1 MQSKAANN
9 GIRNFNTLLA
19 TTTLG
24 LVMIPLTAQAQTQP
38 PAQSEP
44 VEVGEV
50 AIDTTASEY
59 RAEPESPKYTAPLID
74 TPRSVT
80 VVTEEILQETGATS
94 LADALRTVPGI
105 TMAMGEGGAPLADR
119 PFIRGAESTAGILVD
134 GLRDSSSQSRDTF
147 NLEQIEVVRGAS
159 GPLAGRGAAGGSL
172 NLVTKTPKAEDFIAG
187 SIGAGNADYLRG
199 TVDVNK
205 ALTDNLAVRL
215 NLLGHDSEIAGR
227 DGVYDDRWGIA
238 PSIAWG
244 FNGPTKVTASYSHY
258 ESDGI
263 IDYGVPLDTTT
274 GKPVEGINLDNFY
287 GLLNRDF
294 HETELD
300 SGQLEISHD
309 LNDNLRLR
317 NITRVMTSSLAYIAS
332 NPDDSQGNVVN
343 GLVYRSPKSTNST
356 TDTFTN
362 QTDLQAWF
370 DTGSLSH
377 SLSTGIEFTSEETDR
392 ATYSVDT
399 TAPGG
404 VSIPRGGCDQFGAG
418 EASGYNCTDLYAPN
432 PNDPWTG
439 TYTLGTPTN
448 TTADTIGAYIFDSI
462 TVSDKWVVNLGVRM
476 DDFETETST
485 DLSNSE
491 TIISYQAGV
500 VYKPANN
507 TSVYASFAT
516 AATPSGVTIGD
527 GGDNIST
534 TNQDLKPEQNRNYE
548 IGVKWE
554 PGSGDIAL
562 NAAIFRNEILDGHV
576 ATAAGRGAP
585 QQAIGEQRVD
595 GIELSAS
602 GNITS
607 NWGIFSGYSYLNS
620 EIIDAGPV
628 NTDQVGNK
636 MPNTP
641 EHSFTIWTTYDLF
654 EKAQIGGGAS
664 YMSERFGNTAN
675 TKSVDDYW
683 RFDAMASYDFTD
695 NIAFQLN
702 MNNLFD
708 ERYFERVYSTHMA
721 TVAAG
726 RTVIAS
732 LKFKY

>member
-1 MQSKAANN
+1 MLTQVN
-9 GIRNFNTLLA
+9 GTEP
-19 TTTLG
+19 LG
-24 LVMIPLTAQAQTQP
+24 
-38 PAQSEP
+38 P

-50 AIDTTASEY
+50 AIDALEPDY
-59 RAEPESPKYTAPLID
+59 KAEPNAPKYVAPLID

-80 VVTEEILQETGATS
+80 VVTEEVLQETGATS

-134 GLRDSSSQSRDTF
+134 GLRDSSSQTRDTF

-172 NLVTKTPKAEDFIAG
+172 NLVTKTPKAEDFISGA
-187 SIGAGNADYLRG
+187 IGVGNADYLRG
-199 TVDVNK
+199 TLDVNE
-205 ALTDNLAVRL
+205 AINENLAVRL
-215 NLLGHDSEIAGR
+215 NVLGHDSEIAGR

-244 FNGPTKVTASYSHY
+244 LNGPTKVTASYIHY

-263 IDYGVPLDTTT
+263 VDYGVPLDLVT
-274 GKPVEGINLDNFY
+274 GKPVEGIDLDNFY

-294 HETELD
+294 NESQLD
-300 SGQLEISHD
+300 SGQVEVSHD
-309 LNDNLRLR
+309 FNDNLRLR
-317 NITRVMTSSLAYIAS
+317 NITRIMTSSLAYIAS
-332 NPDDSQGNVVN
+332 NPDDSQGNVAN
-343 GLVYRSPKSTNST
+343 GLVYRNPKTTNSE

-370 DTGSLSH
+370 NTGTLAH
-377 SLSTGIEFTSEETDR
+377 SLSTGLEFTSEETDR

-404 VSIPRGGCDQFGAG
+404 VDIPRGGCDQFGAG
-418 EASGYNCTDLYAPN
+418 AASGYNCTDLYNPN
-432 PNDPWTG
+432 PNDPWAG
-439 TYTLGTPTN
+439 SYTLNDPTN
-448 TTADTIGAYIFDSI
+448 TTADTIGVYVFDSI
-462 TVSDKWVVNLGVRM
+462 TVSDKWIVNLGLRA

-485 DLSNSE
+485 GLSNSE
-491 TIISYQAGV
+491 TIVSYQAGV
-500 VYKPANN
+500 VYKPVYN

-516 AATPSGVTIGD
+516 AATPSGSTIGD
-527 GGDNIST
+527 GGDNISAT
-534 TNQDLKPEQNRNYE
+534 TEDLSPEKNRNYE

-554 PGSGDIAL
+554 PGAGDIAL
-562 NAAIFRNEILDGHV
+562 TAAIFRNEIIDGHV
-576 ATAAGRGAP
+576 PIEAGRGAP

-595 GIELSAS
+595 GIELSAA
-602 GNITS
+602 GNITPD
-607 NWGIFSGYSYLNS
+607 WGVFAGYSFLDS
-620 EIIDAGPV
+620 EIVDAGPI

-641 EHSFTIWTTYDLF
+641 EHSFTLWTTYDVL
-654 EKAQIGGGAS
+654 ENAQIGGGAS

-702 MNNLFD
+702 VNNVFD
-708 ERYFERVYSTHMA
+708 ERYFERVYATHMA

-726 RTVIAS
+726 RTVIGS
-732 LKFKY
+732 LQFKY